1 MLEGKSYL
9 TPSISSQ
16 VLQGYLEGNK
26 GLKTKSPW
34 DTVTKQ
40 ERKILKLI
48 AEGYKTKEIAD
59 YLCIS
64 DKTAAKHRSNL
75 MQKLGLH
82 SVSALTTFA
91 IGKGLTDK
99 K

>member
-9 TPSISSQ
+9 TPNISDQ
-16 VLQGYLEGNK
+16 ILQRYLGENK
-26 GLKTKSPW
+26 GLKTKSSW

-64 DKTAAKHRSNL
+64 NKTVAKHRSNL
-75 MQKLGLH
+75 MQKLDLH

-91 IGKGLTDK
+91 IGKGLIDGK
-99 K
+99 